1 MEGTI
6 GLVLAALSAVATNVG
21 FLLRHRGAVDCAAV
35 DPRHP
40 ARSAGALFRNR
51 WWAYGFALAL
61 LAYLCHAG
69 ALATVS
75 LSIVQ
80 AVLAG
85 GIVVMAVVAER
96 VFGLEVGRRQWLGV
110 ALASAGLILL
120 ALTGDVRSGQR
131 TAEYTPAAMLAFAG
145 GLGVLGVAALLGG
158 WRRGH
163 GIALG
168 VSTGLLLTLTHVAF
182 KAASGK
188 ADAGL
193 GAVLSTPYPYVVLAG
208 GAVAFFASARS
219 LQLGPAV
226 PVIAVTAIVG
236 NAAGIVAGIVVFGDP
251 LGSDAVTVA
260 PRVLAFAL
268 VVAASLLLPAPVT
281 QEARKPPRPG
291 PRYRPRPAHPAA

>member
-6 GLVLAALSAVATNVG
+6 GLVLAALSAVATSLG
-21 FLLRHRGAVDCAAV
+21 FLLRHRGAVDCEAV
-35 DPRHP
+35 DPRHLV
-40 ARSAGALFRNR
+40 RSTGALFRNR
-51 WWAYGFALAL
+51 WWIYGFVLAI

-69 ALATVS
+69 ALATIS
-75 LSIVQ
+75 LSIIQ

-96 VFGLEVGRRQWLGV
+96 VFNLEVGRRQWLGV
-110 ALASAGLILL
+110 ALATAGLILL

-131 TAEYTPAAMLAFAG
+131 TAEYAPAAMIAFAG
-145 GLGVLGVAALLGG
+145 GVGFVGVAALLVG

-168 VSTGLLLTLTHVAF
+168 VSTALLLTVTHVAF

-193 GAVLSTPYPYVVLAG
+193 GALLATPYPYVVVAG

-251 LGSDAVTVA
+251 LGSGAATVV

-268 VVAASLLLPAPVT
+268 VVAASMLLPAPVT
-281 QEARKPPRPG
+281 KETRTRQRPG
-291 PRYRPRPAHPAA
+291 PRYRSRPAHPAA